1 MSDSN
6 EMNTNPKHP
15 RLRVSQSG
23 IAAQKARDEGEPLT
37 TESYADIMN
46 NVLLDVLNER
56 IDRGTAMTAI
66 AAGNQIIQAAKLELQ
81 NREMYYRYQY
91 KYEQSMEAP
100 QPLALAAKQKKQPAT
115 LKRKAS

>member
-1 MSDSN
+1 MPDSN

-15 RLRVSQSG
+15 RLRIPQSG
-23 IAAQKARDEGEPLT
+23 IVAQERQDGGEPLT
-37 TESYADIMN
+37 TDSYADIMN
-46 NVLLDVLNER
+46 NLLLDVLNDR
-56 IDRGTAMTAI
+56 IDRGKAMTAI

-100 QPLALAAKQKKQPAT
+100 APLKLAAKQKKPAT